1 MNVETGETRT
11 LTQDD
16 QVYADPVFSPDGQR
30 LAYVSTKGTGN
41 FHLFTRAIRGGDWS
55 GPETQLSREN
65 SFGRGRQYF
74 SEQDLHIEPAWM
86 RDGRGLLVVSNR
98 GVALGSGHLWR
109 MPVDGAD
116 AMTRARPILT
126 EQSLYR
132 TRPDVA
138 PDGKRL
144 VYSSTAGAADQFNHL
159 ICAACG
165 RRAAVQADIRR
176 VRRFPSA
183 LVPGRRADR
192 IYLER
197 SRPP

>member
-1 MNVETGETRT
+1 MSVETGETRT

-16 QVYADPVFSPDGQR
+16 QVYGDPVFSPDGQR
-30 LAYVSTKGTGN
+30 LAYVSTKGSGN

-86 RDGRGLLVVSNR
+86 RDGRELLVVSNR

-109 MPVDGAD
+109 MPGDGAD
-116 AMTRARPILT
+116 ASDACPADPHRAA
-126 EQSLYR
+126 SLYR

-138 PDGKRL
+138 PDG
-144 VYSSTAGAADQFNHL
+144 SASFTHPP
-159 ICAACG
+159 
-165 RRAAVQADIRR
+165 R
-176 VRRFPSA
+176 VRLISSI
-183 LVPGRRADR
+183 
-192 IYLER
+192 IYTCCR
-197 SRPP
+197 WKAGSRTS